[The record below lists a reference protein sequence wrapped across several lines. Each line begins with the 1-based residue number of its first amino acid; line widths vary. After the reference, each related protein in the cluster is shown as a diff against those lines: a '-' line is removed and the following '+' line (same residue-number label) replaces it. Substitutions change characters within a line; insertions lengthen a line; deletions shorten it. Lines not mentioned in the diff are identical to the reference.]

1 MKRIIVLAMAA
12 MMSVAVL
19 AGCGGGS
26 ESKNDADS
34 SAASAA
40 SSSSSSSSSSS
51 ASSVDLNTVLNKI
64 NAENGLS
71 LDNIDDVKKLK
82 RYYNIE
88 EADVKQFA
96 GETDK
101 SDPNAPIE
109 IVLVEGTDAD
119 AAGRIESAL
128 NTRYSSV
135 LNTYTS
141 YSPDKVDMV
150 KACKVTKDGNFVS
163 MIITENAEAMVKT
176 FQDSIK

>member
-1 MKRIIVLAMAA
+1 MKRIIALALAA
-12 MMSVAVL
+12 MMSAAVI
-19 AGCGGGS
+19 AGCSGS
-26 ESKNDADS
+26 AESKSDAGSSAS
-34 SAASAA
+34 SAASSEA
-40 SSSSSSSSSSS
+40 SK
-51 ASSVDLNTVLNKI
+51 VDLNTVLDKI
-64 NAENGLS
+64 NTENDLS
-71 LDNIDDVKKLK
+71 LDKIDDVKKLK
-82 RYYNIE
+82 RYYGID

-109 IVLVEGTDAD
+109 IVLIEGKDAA

-128 NTRYSSV
+128 NTRYGSV

-163 MIITENAEAMVKT
+163 MIIADNAPTMVKT

>member
-1 MKRIIVLAMAA
+1 MKRIIAFALAA

-19 AGCGGGS
+19 AGCGGSSDSKS
-26 ESKNDADS
+26 ESGSTASQAS
-34 SAASAA
+34 SA
-40 SSSSSSSSSSS
+40 
-51 ASSVDLNTVLNKI
+51 DLNTVLDKI
-64 NAENGLS
+64 NSENSLS
-71 LDNIDDVKKLK
+71 LDKIDDVKKLK
-82 RYYNIE
+82 RYYSIE

-109 IVLVEGTDAD
+109 VVLVEGIDAD

-163 MIITENAEAMVKT
+163 LIIAENAPAMVKT

>member
-1 MKRIIVLAMAA
+1 MKRIIALALAA
-12 MMSVAVL
+12 MMSAAVI
-19 AGCGGGS
+19 AGCSGS
-26 ESKNDADS
+26 AESKSDAGSSAS
-34 SAASAA
+34 SAASSEA
-40 SSSSSSSSSSS
+40 SK
-51 ASSVDLNTVLNKI
+51 VDLNTVLDKI
-64 NAENGLS
+64 NTENALS
-71 LDNIDDVKKLK
+71 LDKIDDVKKLK
-82 RYYNIE
+82 RYYGID

-109 IVLVEGTDAD
+109 IVLIEGKDAA

-128 NTRYSSV
+128 NTRYGSV

-163 MIITENAEAMVKT
+163 MIIADNAPTMVKT

>member
-1 MKRIIVLAMAA
+1 MKRIIALALAA
-12 MMSVAVL
+12 MMSAAVI
-19 AGCGGGS
+19 AGCSGS
-26 ESKNDADS
+26 AESKSDAGSSAS
-34 SAASAA
+34 SAASSEA
-40 SSSSSSSSSSS
+40 SK
-51 ASSVDLNTVLNKI
+51 VDLNTVLDKI
-64 NAENGLS
+64 NTENDLS
-71 LDNIDDVKKLK
+71 LDKIDDVKKLK
-82 RYYNIE
+82 RYYGID

-96 GETDK
+96 GEPDK

-109 IVLVEGTDAD
+109 IVLIEGQDAA

-128 NTRYSSV
+128 NTRYGSV

-163 MIITENAEAMVKT
+163 MIIADNAPTMVKT

>member
-1 MKRIIVLAMAA
+1 MKRIIALALAA
-12 MMSVAVL
+12 MMSAAVI
-19 AGCGGGS
+19 AGCS
-26 ESKNDADS
+26 ESAESKSDAGSSAS
-34 SAASAA
+34 SAASSEA
-40 SSSSSSSSSSS
+40 SK
-51 ASSVDLNTVLNKI
+51 VDLNTVLDKI
-64 NAENGLS
+64 NTENDLS
-71 LDNIDDVKKLK
+71 LDKIDDVKKLK
-82 RYYNIE
+82 RYYGID

-109 IVLVEGTDAD
+109 IVLIEGKDAA

-128 NTRYSSV
+128 NTRYGSV

-163 MIITENAEAMVKT
+163 MIIADNAPTMVKT

>member
-1 MKRIIVLAMAA
+1 MKRIIALALAA
-12 MMSVAVL
+12 MMSAAVI
-19 AGCGGGS
+19 AGCSGS
-26 ESKNDADS
+26 AESKSDAASSAS
-34 SAASAA
+34 SAASSEA
-40 SSSSSSSSSSS
+40 SK
-51 ASSVDLNTVLNKI
+51 VDLNTVLDKI
-64 NAENGLS
+64 NTENDLS
-71 LDNIDDVKKLK
+71 LDKIDDVKKLK
-82 RYYNIE
+82 RYYGID

-109 IVLVEGTDAD
+109 IVLIEGKDAA

-128 NTRYSSV
+128 NTRYGSV

-163 MIITENAEAMVKT
+163 MIIADNAPTMVKT

>member
-1 MKRIIVLAMAA
+1 MKRIIALALAA
-12 MMSVAVL
+12 MMSAAVI
-19 AGCGGGS
+19 AGCSGS
-26 ESKNDADS
+26 AESKSDAGSSAS
-34 SAASAA
+34 SAASSEA
-40 SSSSSSSSSSS
+40 SK
-51 ASSVDLNTVLNKI
+51 VDLNTVLDKI
-64 NAENGLS
+64 NTENDLS
-71 LDNIDDVKKLK
+71 LDKIDDVKKLK
-82 RYYNIE
+82 RYYGIN

-109 IVLVEGTDAD
+109 IVLIEGKDAA

-128 NTRYSSV
+128 NTRYGSV

-163 MIITENAEAMVKT
+163 MIIADNAPTMVKT